1 MAYMRGATLQDCY
14 NLAPKLRKEDKEEI
28 KANANIK
35 AIDALIQGFQLSEV
49 PISVF
54 DDEEEIVC
62 MLGCCPTDIR
72 SAAII
77 WLLAS
82 DGLAKNLSYRF
93 LKHCRGGMEIFQKRY
108 PVLYNF
114 IDARNTLHIK
124 WLKWCG
130 FTIIQKHYNYGYEK
144 RLFYEFIRI

>member
-1 MAYMRGATLQDCY
+1 MRGATLDDCY
-14 NLAPKLRKEDKEEI
+14 DLAPKLRKEDLKEI
-28 KANANIK
+28 KANANIQPK
-35 AIDALIQGFQLSEV
+35 DALIKGFQLSEV
-49 PISVF
+49 PVAIF
-54 DDEEEIVC
+54 NDKEEIVC

-72 SAAII
+72 STAIV

-82 DGLAKNLSYRF
+82 DDLKKDIPYRF
-93 LKHCRGGMEIFQKRY
+93 LKHSRGVTEIFQKRY

-114 IDARNTLHIK
+114 VDARNTLHIK

-130 FTIIQKHYNYGYEK
+130 FTFIKKHFDYGYEK

>member
-1 MAYMRGATLQDCY
+1 MAFMRGAILDDCY
-14 NLAPKLRKEDKEEI
+14 KLAPKLRKADLQEI

-35 AIDALIQGFQLSEV
+35 AIDALLQGFHLSEV
-49 PISVF
+49 PISIF

-62 MLGCCPTDIR
+62 MLGCCPTNIH
-72 SAAII
+72 SAAIV

-82 DGLAKNLSYRF
+82 DDLKKDIPLRF
-93 LKHCRGGMEIFQKRY
+93 LRHSRGVVEIFQKRY

-130 FTIIQKHYNYGYEK
+130 FHFINKHYGYGYEK

>member
-1 MAYMRGATLQDCY
+1 MAFMRGATLKDCY
-14 NLAPKLRKEDKEEI
+14 ELAPKLRKEDEEEI

-35 AIDALIQGFQLSEV
+35 PIDALIQGFRLSEV
-49 PISVF
+49 PVSIF
-54 DDEEEIVC
+54 NDKEEIVC
-62 MLGCCPTDIR
+62 MLGCCPTNIH
-72 SAAII
+72 SAAIV

-82 DGLAKNLSYRF
+82 EDLKKDIPLRF
-93 LKHCRGGMEIFQKRY
+93 LRHSRGVVKIFQKRY

-114 IDARNTLHIK
+114 IDAGNTLHIK

-130 FTIIQKHYNYGYEK
+130 FHFINKHYGYGYEK

>member
-1 MAYMRGATLQDCY
+1 MAFMRGATLEDCY
-14 NLAPKLRKEDKEEI
+14 SLAPKLRKEDKEEI

-35 AIDALIQGFQLSEV
+35 PIDALIQGFHLSEV
-49 PISVF
+49 PVSIF
-54 DDEEEIVC
+54 NDKEEIVC
-62 MLGCCPTDIR
+62 MLGCCPTNIH
-72 SAAII
+72 SAAIV

-82 DGLAKNLSYRF
+82 DDLKKDIPLRF
-93 LKHCRGGMEIFQKRY
+93 LRHSRGVVEIFQKRY

-130 FTIIQKHYNYGYEK
+130 FHFINKHYNYGYEK
-144 RLFYEFIRI
+144 RLFYEFVRI

>member
-1 MAYMRGATLQDCY
+1 MRGATLDDCY
-14 NLAPKLRKEDKEEI
+14 DLAPKLRKEDLKEI
-28 KANANIK
+28 KANANIQPK
-35 AIDALIQGFQLSEV
+35 DALIKGFQLSEV
-49 PISVF
+49 PVAIF
-54 DDEEEIVC
+54 NDKEEIVC
-62 MLGCCPTDIR
+62 MLGCCRTDIP
-72 SAAII
+72 SAAIV

-82 DGLAKNLSYRF
+82 DDLKKDIPYRF
-93 LKHCRGGMEIFQKRY
+93 LKHSRGVTEIFQKRY

-130 FTIIQKHYNYGYEK
+130 FTFIKKHFDYGYEK